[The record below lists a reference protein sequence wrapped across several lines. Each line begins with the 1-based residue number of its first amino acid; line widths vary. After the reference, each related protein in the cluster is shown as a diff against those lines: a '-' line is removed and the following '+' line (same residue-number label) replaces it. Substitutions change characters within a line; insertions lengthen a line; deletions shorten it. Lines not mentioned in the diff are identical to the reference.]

1 MWSELK
7 KGKRPKK
14 KKKEA
19 ISKYDPNVK
28 TLKSKRQMGRPTLR
42 INQSIFL
49 QRDPSLVVE
58 T

>member
-7 KGKRPKK
+7 KEKRPKK
-14 KKKEA
+14 KKA